1 MRSGAEQGNPDGQ
14 NTSSHEGSASS
25 GPLGVLTES
34 PPRPSGMLE
43 TGKRAPGLRDPWVRD
58 AGERDPGVLL
68 VLSGP
73 SGSGKST
80 LARAAMERFDNLAF
94 SVSYTT
100 RAPREGEVNGR
111 DYTFVDEATFDQA
124 LKDDALAEW
133 AVVHGH
139 RYGTP
144 LHEIRS
150 RTLQGINLL
159 LDIDPQGAKQI
170 QQRYPQAI
178 FIFFVPPSLA
188 VLEARLRGRGTDSPA
203 TIERRLRNALGE
215 IREASWYD
223 YLIVNDKLE
232 NALEKFCAVILAEK
246 CRRSRSARLLEKL
259 RAGFGLS
266 PEPAHDPESV

>member
-1 MRSGAEQGNPDGQ
+1 MRTGADQGQPGDQRGSESEVSAQSGQECAPNEATFRQTGIP
-14 NTSSHEGSASS
+14 
-25 GPLGVLTES
+25 ES
-34 PPRPSGMLE
+34 
-43 TGKRAPGLRDPWVRD
+43 WVRD
-58 AGERDPGVLL
+58 PGVRDPGVLL

-100 RAPREGEVNGR
+100 RVPRVGEVNGR
-111 DYTFVDEATFDQA
+111 DYTFVDEATFEEA
-124 LKDDALAEW
+124 LKEDALAEW
-133 AVVHGH
+133 ALVHGH

-144 LHEIRS
+144 LNEIRT
-150 RTLQGINLL
+150 RTSQGINLL
-159 LDIDPQGAKQI
+159 LDIDPQGARQI
-170 QQRYPQAI
+170 KQRYPQAI
-178 FIFFVPPSLA
+178 FIFFVPPSLT
-188 VLEARLRGRGTDSPA
+188 VLGARLRGRGTDSPA
-203 TIERRLRNALGE
+203 TIERRLHNALGE

-246 CRRSRSARLLEKL
+246 CRRSRSARLFEKL
-259 RAGFGLS
+259 RADFGLS

>member
-1 MRSGAEQGNPDGQ
+1 MHALEADRSQDTLGQSHAESMTGASPA
-14 NTSSHEGSASS
+14 SADQEDPFPREAWSRE
-25 GPLGVLTES
+25 LGI
-34 PPRPSGMLE
+34 
-43 TGKRAPGLRDPWVRD
+43 
-58 AGERDPGVLL
+58 RDPGVLL

-80 LARAAMERFDNLAF
+80 LAKAAMTRFDNLAF

-100 RAPREGEVNGR
+100 RAPRVGEVSGK
-111 DYTFVDEATFDQA
+111 DYTFVDDATFDRA
-124 LKDDALAEW
+124 LATDALAEW

-144 LHEIRS
+144 LEEIRA
-150 RTLQGINLL
+150 RTSQGVNLL
-159 LDIDPQGAKQI
+159 LDIDPQGARQI
-170 QQRYPQAI
+170 KERYPAAI
-178 FIFFVPPSLA
+178 FIFFVPPSLT
-188 VLEARLRGRGTDSPA
+188 VLEARLRGRGTDAPA
-203 TIERRLRNALGE
+203 TIERRLHNALGE

-259 RAGFGLS
+259 RQDFGID
-266 PEPAHDPESV
+266 PEPV